1 MGSLTVMTSSLLLV
15 EEIIAILGAPL
26 SLRQ

>member
-1 MGSLTVMTSSLLLV
+1 MGSLTVMTSSLPLV